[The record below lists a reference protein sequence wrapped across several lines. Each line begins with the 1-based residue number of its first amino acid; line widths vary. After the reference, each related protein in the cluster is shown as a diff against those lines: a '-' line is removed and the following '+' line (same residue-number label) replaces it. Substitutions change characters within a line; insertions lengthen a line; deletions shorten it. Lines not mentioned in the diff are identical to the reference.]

1 MIYNQLRWG
10 KSVGN
15 IWRSI
20 FTHDPLDPCVTR
32 RIVRMSQER
41 YVTPYGPMASESSIN
56 INKITILVGGWA
68 YPSERYEFV
77 SWDDYSQTIM
87 WRNSICT
94 YGTYTH
100 KIISEESTNWQMNI
114 RHGWQNVLSRNLPW
128 VISPF
133 LMASAIAEDCFAIAI
148 CWVHFDLNSYP
159 LVLWP
164 CSRAFCM
171 T

>member
-1 MIYNQLRWG
+1 LVELCQKPPPIFCRPRARVHLENWRRTAGASHGNAIFKDDLRLTARHW
-10 KSVGN
+10 
-15 IWRSI
+15 
-20 FTHDPLDPCVTR
+20 D
-32 RIVRMSQER
+32 
-41 YVTPYGPMASESSIN
+41 
-56 INKITILVGGWA
+56 GWDGF
-68 YPSERYEFV
+68 SGWWLKNHLERYEFV